1 VPRDRPDRP
10 RGQTG
15 ELRANSSDPPLAESV
30 DVSAAPGANLADLAQ
45 AAAARTPDRP
55 ALIVG
60 DTRLT
65 WADLQR
71 RVEDLAAELLGR
83 DLRMADRVGLA
94 AGGAL
99 EFVTG
104 YLAALRAGLIVVPID
119 HTAAAGEVA
128 RALTATG
135 ARLLLADA
143 RGESAARAGAEAAA
157 QAGSPAPVLVLDAAG
172 PAPRPAGARTRVDY
186 GGEATAVLLETAGTG
201 GRAKRA
207 MLSHR
212 ALLANLAQCAALDP
226 APVTPGDTVLLAL
239 PLFHVFGLNAVLGHA
254 LHAGATVVA
263 ADIQR
268 DPAATLALIA
278 RAGVTSVAG
287 TPSMFAGWAA
297 QPEARA
303 ALSGVRVLVSGSAPL
318 SAGEVE
324 AFREATG
331 KTVWQGYGLTEAA
344 PVVSAS
350 MRSKPGSV
358 GRPIPGIE
366 VRVMDRAGHP
376 AADGDPGELEVRGPN
391 LFSGYWPD
399 GACAPDR
406 AGWYATGDMG
416 WCDADG
422 DLFMVSRR
430 PDVITVSGF
439 PVYPREV
446 EDVVCAHPGV
456 EQAAVVGIADDAAGQ
471 VVKLFVVAAADVVLT
486 ADTLLAWCAER
497 LGRFKV
503 PRQVEFVADLPR
515 SIAGTIARGRLRA
528 TDEGEQ

>member
-1 VPRDRPDRP
+1 V
-10 RGQTG
+10 T
-15 ELRANSSDPPLAESV
+15 S
-30 DVSAAPGANLADLAQ
+30 APGANVADLAA
-45 AAAARTPDRP
+45 AAAARTPERV

-71 RVEDLAAELLGR
+71 RVEGLAAGLLAR

-119 HTAAAGEVA
+119 HTAAAVEVT

-135 ARLLLADA
+135 ARLLLADG
-143 RGESAARAGAEAAA
+143 RGEAAARAGAQAAG
-157 QAGSPAPVLVLDAAG
+157 QVGSPADVLVLDAAG
-172 PAPRPAGARTRVDY
+172 PPPGPAGARSRVDY

-226 APVTPGDTVLLAL
+226 APVTAADTVLLAL

-263 ADIQR
+263 AEDP
-268 DPAATLALIA
+268 DPAATLALVA

-297 QPEARA
+297 RPEARE
-303 ALSGVRVLVSGSAPL
+303 ALAGVRVLVSGSAPL
-318 SAGEVE
+318 SAGEIE
-324 AFREATG
+324 TFREAFG

-358 GRPIPGIE
+358 GRPVPGVE

-376 AADGDPGELEVRGPN
+376 AAEGDPGELEIRGSN

-399 GACAPDR
+399 GACAPGRD
-406 AGWYATGDMG
+406 GWYATGDMG
-416 WCDADG
+416 WRDADG

-446 EDVVCAHPGV
+446 EEVVCAHPGV
-456 EQAAVVGIADDAAGQ
+456 EQAAVVGIADEAAGQ
-471 VVKLFVVAAADVVLT
+471 VVKLFVVATVELDAESLRD
-486 ADTLLAWCAER
+486 WCAQR

-515 SIAGTIARGRLRA
+515 SIAGTIARGRLRGA
-528 TDEGEQ
+528 EEEQ